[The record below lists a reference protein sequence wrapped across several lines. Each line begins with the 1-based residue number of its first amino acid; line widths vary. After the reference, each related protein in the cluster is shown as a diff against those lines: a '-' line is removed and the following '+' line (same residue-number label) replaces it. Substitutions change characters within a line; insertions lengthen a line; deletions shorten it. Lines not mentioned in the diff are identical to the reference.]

1 MFNCAYRCF
10 LKEGYPCSSS
20 IYRWFSLI
28 NHPAIGDPLKYRKP
42 PHGYPNDIPSKKRAP
57 FTPTTGSPAAP
68 CRCIPWFFDFFDSWN
83 QLFGAAKRWDREMP
97 KFSTSSKTWKHLV
110 ITGLSSRKIR
120 HYMETMLRSHPNMG
134 VFNLY
139 NTCFFFSYSSRSTIS
154 DFSCERYEVCD
165 TNWSCRRWFTQSHR
179 WLSRKQS
186 SSSGRGVNGSTR
198 FDQQWFAQQTY
209 YQDRDISGI
218 SMVFMMGHNEIQ
230 TTLYIYITI
239 I

>member
-1 MFNCAYRCF
+1 MDTPMISPPKNALHLRRP
-10 LKEGYPCSSS
+10 LDHQQHLVDVSHDSS
-20 IYRWFSLI
+20 ISSILGINCSAQQKDETARCRSFPLPVKHGNILSSL
-28 NHPAIGDPLKYRKP
+28 DWVQEKL
-42 PHGYPNDIPSKKRAP
+42 DI
-57 FTPTTGSPAAP
+57 
-68 CRCIPWFFDFFDSWN
+68 
-83 QLFGAAKRWDREMP
+83 
-97 KFSTSSKTWKHLV
+97 TWKPCFVAIQIWECSIYTIHV
-110 ITGLSSRKIR
+110 
-120 HYMETMLRSHPNMG
+120 
-134 VFNLY
+134 
-139 NTCFFFSYSSRSTIS
+139 FFFSYSSRSTIS